1 MTVLKATL
9 GVSKGRIPYFSAWLG
24 VWSILPEALA
34 SLHAG
39 LQTLDLNA
47 HLASL
52 SADALEPDR
61 DVEIRDGIALVSIN
75 GPMTKHYSSYGGS
88 CSTVDLRKTIRS
100 LAADDGVRGIMLVAE
115 TPGGTTAGT
124 HELANDI
131 AAAAQRKPVWGFCSD
146 LCASAGY
153 WALCRTSRIIANAP
167 ARVGSIGTYGYVVD
181 SSAAFADAGLKAYV
195 VNAGEF
201 KGSFEPGTE
210 ITESQL
216 SQLRS
221 EIIAVNQ
228 FFLSAVKAGR
238 GMDDVQVAA
247 IADGRVHLASDA
259 LKLGLIDAVMSF
271 DEAFDSFV
279 ASIEGRSTDDSTPAD
294 GDSPPAP
301 SEEPESMADSKPAT
315 LAELNARFPHASSTW
330 KRSCIERCLTVE
342 EAAAS
347 YTDQLQAR
355 IEELES
361 RKGPGVKA
369 NAAGGKKKKGARSAE
384 PTEDEEVEPDPELEE
399 DDPDME
405 DEDPLESKEEQECA
419 EEEEVISRYREKFSK
434 ALSHCGGDRVKAV
447 AYMTR
452 NYGKLHARYVE
463 MNNRRSMRGRARI
476 AAANRAAQD
485 ARSNNAR
492 RR

>member
-1 MTVLKATL
+1 MTVLSTTL
-9 GVSKGRIPYFSAWLG
+9 GVSKHRIPYFSAWMG
-24 VWSILPEALA
+24 VWSILPEALS

-39 LQTLDLNA
+39 LQSFDINA
-47 HLASL
+47 HLANLKVES
-52 SADALEPDR
+52 LEPER
-61 DVEIRDGIALVSIN
+61 DVEIRDGIALVSIS
-75 GPMTKHYSSYGGS
+75 GPMTKHYSSYGDS
-88 CSTVDLRKTIRS
+88 CSSVDLRRTIRA
-100 LAADDGVRGIMLVAE
+100 LANDDGVRGIMLVAE

-124 HELANDI
+124 HELSNDI
-131 AAAAQRKPVWGFCSD
+131 AAAAQRKPVWGYCND

-181 SSAAFADAGLKAYV
+181 SSKAFDKAGLKAFV

-228 FFLSAVKAGR
+228 FFLSAVQAGR
-238 GMDDVQVAA
+238 GFDDEQVAS
-247 IADGRVHLASDA
+247 IADGRVHLAKDA

-279 ASIEGRSTDDSTPAD
+279 AAIEGRSTDDSKPVGD
-294 GDSPPAP
+294 DSPAP
-301 SEEPESMADSKPAT
+301 TEEPESMAEKPAT

-330 KRSCIERCLTVE
+330 KRSCIERCLSIE
-342 EAAAS
+342 EAASS

-369 NAAGGKKKKGARSAE
+369 NVAGGKKRKGARSAD
-384 PTEDEEVEPDPELEE
+384 PTEDEEVEDPEMDEE
-399 DDPDME
+399 DPDME
-405 DEDPLESKEEQECA
+405 EEDPLESKEEQECA
-419 EEEEVISRYREKFSK
+419 EEEEVISRYRAKFSK
-434 ALSHCGGDRVKAV
+434 ALSACNGDRVRAV

-452 NYGKLHARYVE
+452 NYPKLHASYVA
-463 MNNRRSMRGRARI
+463 MNNRRSMRGKTRI
-476 AAANRAAQD
+476 AAASRAAQD
-485 ARSNNAR
+485 ARAAGSR
-492 RR
+492 R